1 VTTYLPSLPVMPGEN
16 ESYQHIPPGRSIV
29 SVLTDDHTQLSTMA
43 TELANAQVPRRQQ
56 ADRVTAAITRH
67 LSTER
72 QYLYPVV
79 EKSLPEQGRD
89 IADGQ
94 IDRDETL
101 LEDLTALRTVEP
113 GSQAFRQSIQAVVA
127 GLMRHSNACDVD
139 MFPKLLTAVS
149 KADLIRL
156 GNRVE
161 VAREAAPSRPHRG
174 APTRPPWNKLTDA
187 MLGAA
192 DKVRDLAAGRKTY
205 PA

>member
-1 VTTYLPSLPVMPGEN
+1 VTTYLPPLPVMPHEN
-16 ESYQHIPPGRSIV
+16 ETYQYIPPGRSIV
-29 SVLTDDHTQLSTMA
+29 SILTDDHIELTMMA
-43 TELANAQVPRRQQ
+43 TGLADAQMPTRQQ

-67 LSTER
+67 LSAER

-79 EKSLPEQGRD
+79 ENLLPEQGRD
-89 IADGQ
+89 IASRQ

-101 LEDLTALRTVEP
+101 LEDLTALRTAKP
-113 GSQAFRQSIQAVVA
+113 GSQAFRQSTQAIVA
-127 GLMRHSNACDVD
+127 GLIRHSSACDVD

-149 KADLIRL
+149 GADLIRL

-192 DKVRDLAAGRKTY
+192 DKVRDLAARRKTY